1 MKKILFYTQN
11 RWAFGSI
18 HHGLIKRLY
27 AHGLYCNLLDWTLP
41 TTYIEFHL
49 LNEIYDLFM
58 TTPEAVA
65 NLVGLGI
72 PLSKIV
78 CVAHCERDI
87 TLAAKNLGTEF
98 YSQLAG
104 MGVVCEPLVAVCAA
118 AGISRTPVVVKVGI
132 DFDLFY
138 APPAAELRNVGY
150 AGEMTFRASSGEE
163 IKRPELC
170 QQAATAAKI
179 TLKVHEFY
187 NCLCMPAY
195 YRTVDA
201 LLMSSSYE
209 TAGLPI
215 MEAAAAGRL
224 CIGTPAGYFG
234 ENALKGGGILCP
246 MEPALFVKS
255 AAEALSFYAADAV
268 AYRAKCVDIQEF
280 ARQHYDWAHVLE
292 PWVELLS

>member
-49 LNEIYDLFM
+49 LNEIYDIFM

-104 MGVVCEPLVAVCAA
+104 MGVVCERGLCRRNDV
-118 AGISRTPVVVKVGI
+118 SVVI
-132 DFDLFY
+132 RRRNQ
-138 APPAAELRNVGY
+138 AP
-150 AGEMTFRASSGEE
+150 RA
-163 IKRPELC
+163 
-170 QQAATAAKI
+170 
-179 TLKVHEFY
+179 
-187 NCLCMPAY
+187 MPASCY
-195 YRTVDA
+195 
-201 LLMSSSYE
+201 
-209 TAGLPI
+209 
-215 MEAAAAGRL
+215 GRKDN
-224 CIGTPAGYFG
+224 IESP
-234 ENALKGGGILCP
+234 
-246 MEPALFVKS
+246 
-255 AAEALSFYAADAV
+255 
-268 AYRAKCVDIQEF
+268 R
-280 ARQHYDWAHVLE
+280 VL
-292 PWVELLS
+292 